1 MTGKYC
7 DTWHV
12 RGQEPEIEWLWT
24 RVGCPRLIGQA
35 WPRGHLRVMQPRACT
50 SEDER
55 RSGSRSRQTHS
66 RTGSMLTSRSVASRW
81 RILAQTLLMAPG
93 RIPSMSRCPNLS
105 QRKLN
110 LDSTL
115 FRICL
120 CISWMCGS
128 VVKISQAG
136 VHQMSTVIKTL
147 FRTHV
152 SPWNLRFYAFF
163 TRNKLLFQMKA
174 EMAWSCCQVPR
185 YFTWG
190 IRLRNLKDTQSSPFN
205 HFCSSRISCSPY
217 RILLYLMSR
226 TYLTCKEVYFPFG
239 PQVVEI
245 HCFHGYFASCEDF
258 IHHCNNV

>member
-66 RTGSMLTSRSVASRW
+66 RTGSMLTSRSAASRW

-93 RIPSMSRCPNLS
+93 RIPSISKCSNLS
-105 QRKLN
+105 QRKSN

-163 TRNKLLFQMKA
+163 TRNKLFISNESRNGLKLLPSAKIFYMRDQITKLKRHPIFTFQSLLFKQ
-174 EMAWSCCQVPR
+174 
-185 YFTWG
+185 
-190 IRLRNLKDTQSSPFN
+190 NL
-205 HFCSSRISCSPY
+205 
-217 RILLYLMSR
+217 M
-226 TYLTCKEVYFPFG
+226 
-239 PQVVEI
+239 
-245 HCFHGYFASCEDF
+245 
-258 IHHCNNV
+258 